1 MEIPD
6 APKHHATTARRMR
19 FFVGVG
25 LIAVSFT
32 VYLAYFLIALFLPFS
47 GEIKATAIVA
57 ASLLS
62 WAGFSL
68 GIFLAGHE
76 GYHLLK
82 RICTRRP
89 KDEHGSGK

>member
-1 MEIPD
+1 MDIPD

-32 VYLAYFLIALFLPFS
+32 VYLAYFVIALFLPFS
-47 GEIKATAIVA
+47 GEMKVTAIVA

-68 GIFLAGHE
+68 GIFFAGPE

-82 RICTRRP
+82 RFCLRRH
-89 KDEHGSGK
+89 KDQP

>member
-1 MEIPD
+1 MDIPG

-19 FFVGVG
+19 FIVGVG

-32 VYLAYFLIALFLPFS
+32 VYLAYFVIALFLPFS
-47 GEIKATAIVA
+47 GEIKITAIVA

-62 WAGFSL
+62 WAGFSV

-76 GYHLLK
+76 GFHVLK
-82 RICTRRP
+82 RFCLRKHKNQP
-89 KDEHGSGK
+89 